1 MQGGAVPLLAWLL
14 GTLCSLLRTASSR
27 ARIHLAAKWMTSVDS
42 THSEPEPWVLAV
54 VRVEVSRY

>member
-1 MQGGAVPLLAWLL
+1 
-14 GTLCSLLRTASSR
+14 
-27 ARIHLAAKWMTSVDS
+27 VDS